1 MFFISEV
8 SPLFF
13 ILSIIWLIIDLILK
27 AFTNTNNIN
36 IFLITLYG
44 FFLNVIIGAMYQLI
58 PNSIMKKPKFP
69 KLSFIT
75 LGLSVLNGFIMFLW
89 YFGILGNIYF
99 SISNIVLI
107 FAFLIHI
114 STALKIPN
122 SITAKFLSASLIFLT
137 INALEMLFYAFN
149 KINIFFLIHTFT
161 IGFVIN
167 AVIGVELALVPL
179 LYMEPLNMGLANKL
193 FWVHQI
199 SASILIASFYIFDLR
214 LIYFAG
220 ILEFIVLGF
229 FVYLIYKT
237 IENRK
242 FPKNITYTLR
252 YFFLGL
258 GFLLLGVSFG
268 LLVASSKLEPF
279 LHADV
284 MIYGF
289 GLITVL
295 GGIFHFMPRILWNK
309 YYANKVGEQNT
320 PPIDAMINQNVVKNL
335 LPFIGFGLF
344 LLIVFESNHHLKPV
358 GDIIY
363 AFLTAY
369 SLYAFIRK

>member
-1 MFFISEV
+1 MFFISEA

-13 ILSIIWLIIDLILK
+13 LLSILMLTIDLILK

-36 IFLITLYG
+36 IFLIALYG
-44 FFLNVIIGAMYQLI
+44 FFINVIIGAMYQLI
-58 PNSIMKKPKFP
+58 PNSLMKKPKFP

-75 LGLSVLNGFIMFLW
+75 LGLSVLNGFIMFFW
-89 YFGILGNIYF
+89 YFGILGDIYF
-99 SISNIVLI
+99 SFSNTLLI
-107 FAFLIHI
+107 LVFIAHI
-114 STALKIPN
+114 STVLKLPN
-122 SITAKFLSASLIFLT
+122 SITAKFLTARLIFLMLNS
-137 INALEMLFYAFN
+137 IELLFYAFN

-167 AVIGVELALVPL
+167 TVIGVEFALVPL
-179 LYMEPLNMGLANKL
+179 LYMEPINMGLTNKL
-193 FWVHQI
+193 FWIHQI
-199 SASILIASFYIFDLR
+199 SASILIASSYIFDFR

-220 ILEFIVLGF
+220 ILECIVLGF

-242 FPKNITYTLR
+242 FPKNIPYTLR

-268 LLVASSKLEPF
+268 LLVASSKLDPF

-289 GLITVL
+289 GFITVL

-320 PPIDAMINQNVVKNL
+320 PPIDAIINQNVVKNL
-335 LPFIGFGLF
+335 LPFLGFGLF
-344 LLIVFESNHHLKPV
+344 LFIVFESNQYLKPV
-358 GDIIY
+358 GDILY